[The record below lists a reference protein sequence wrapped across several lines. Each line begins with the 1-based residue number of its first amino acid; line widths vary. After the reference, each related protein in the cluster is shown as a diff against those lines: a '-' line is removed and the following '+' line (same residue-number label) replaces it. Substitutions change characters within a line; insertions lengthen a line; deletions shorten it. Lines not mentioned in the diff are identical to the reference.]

1 MTEQGNVDGKK
12 IKVRDYIFTWS
23 NLISFT
29 RVLITAPIV
38 YLHIQN
44 NYQVNEWIFLL
55 ILYGIISDYF
65 DGLIARLRDEIS
77 ELGKLLDPVADKV
90 MAVVLFAYTVWLG
103 WVPVWFFAVAVV
115 RDLLIVAGSLYIRN
129 VYGKVA
135 MSILSGKISV
145 NILALYWLS
154 VFFLPDYDFIH
165 FYLMIVS
172 LIAMFVSFV
181 DYYNRF
187 IKIKKGADFN

>member
-1 MTEQGNVDGKK
+1 MTEHRNVDGKK

-29 RVLITAPIV
+29 RVLITVPIV

-44 NYQVNEWIFLL
+44 YYQVNEWIILL
-55 ILYGIISDYF
+55 TLYGIISDYL

-103 WVPVWFFAVAVV
+103 WIPVWFFMVAVI
-115 RDLLIVAGSLYIRN
+115 RDLLIVAGSLYIKN
-129 VYGKVA
+129 VHGKVA
-135 MSILSGKISV
+135 MSIMSGKISV

-154 VFFLPDYDFIH
+154 VFFFPEYTGIH

-172 LIAMFVSFV
+172 LIAMFVSFI
-181 DYYNRF
+181 DYNSRF
-187 IKIKKGADFN
+187 NKIIKGAEFN

>member
-44 NYQVNEWIFLL
+44 NYLVNEWIFLL

-154 VFFLPDYDFIH
+154 VFFLPDYDVIH

-172 LIAMFVSFV
+172 LIAMFVSFI